1 MSLRKQYSKMRWNYW
16 KTSLPILKINNMKT
30 ISTIALVLSIG
41 LLFYATYRILKGF
54 KDDISFIK
62 GDKNK

>member
-1 MSLRKQYSKMRWNYW
+1 
-16 KTSLPILKINNMKT
+16 MKT

>member
-1 MSLRKQYSKMRWNYW
+1 
-16 KTSLPILKINNMKT
+16 MKT

-41 LLFYATYRILKGF
+41 LLFYATYQILKGF

-62 GDKNK
+62 GDKKK